1 MLALVISSALVLV
14 SLNTAIIFKNSA
26 ESTNL
31 IKNGDFED
39 SSLTRESIKGGT
51 SVDASVTGGVY
62 DFENWYRSGY
72 RGASTPYSTDVK
84 YGGNG
89 SFRMNVA
96 SGYGWSYDAFFRNFE
111 VEKNTEY
118 TVSFWYYINSL
129 GNSVQASISTVT
141 KALLSRKSEIS
152 LSSIWSLRLIQYK
165 ILSEPI

>member
-1 MLALVISSALVLV
+1 
-14 SLNTAIIFKNSA
+14 
-26 ESTNL
+26 
-31 IKNGDFED
+31 
-39 SSLTRESIKGGT
+39 
-51 SVDASVTGGVY
+51 
-62 DFENWYRSGY
+62 
-72 RGASTPYSTDVK
+72 
-84 YGGNG
+84 
-89 SFRMNVA
+89 MNVA